1 MTIAPPT
8 AADLAAAAQLLRAH
22 GGLEG
27 VAGLL
32 ERLAVPAPATGPATA
47 PLVPGGGGDEVRIV
61 VRDMV
66 VELRIGIHPWER
78 HQPQRVIVNV
88 EMFAPAPA
96 PHAWQE
102 LGDVLDY
109 DRIRN
114 RVKGEWPTRPHVDFL
129 ETYVEELL
137 ALCFEDG
144 KCAAARVSIT
154 KPDIFPETAA
164 VGVEVFRRRQ
174 QG

>member
-32 ERLAVPAPATGPATA
+32 ERLAVPAPATA
-47 PLVPGGGGDEVRIV
+47 PLVLGGGGDEVRIV

-129 ETYVEELL
+129 
-137 ALCFEDG
+137 
-144 KCAAARVSIT
+144 
-154 KPDIFPETAA
+154 
-164 VGVEVFRRRQ
+164 
-174 QG
+174 

>member
-1 MTIAPPT
+1 
-8 AADLAAAAQLLRAH
+8 
-22 GGLEG
+22 
-27 VAGLL
+27 
-32 ERLAVPAPATGPATA
+32 
-47 PLVPGGGGDEVRIV
+47 VPGGGGDEVRIV

-66 VELRIGIHPWER
+66 IELRIGIHPWER

-144 KCAAARVSIT
+144 KCAAARVSVT